1 MLVNMHEAKTT
12 LSKLVDLAYTGEEVI
27 IAKAG
32 KAVAILK
39 PYTEVK
45 QPRKPGALKGKP
57 LDMTEFD
64 NADSSVKALFEGED

>member
-12 LSKLVDLAYTGEEVI
+12 LSKLVDLASAGEEVI

-39 PYTEVK
+39 PYTEAK
-45 QPRKPGALKGKP
+45 QKRKPGALKGKK

-64 NADSSVKALFEGED
+64 SADGSVKALFEGDE